1 MNKDRFNIKKGQ
13 ASFEYISM
21 VAIIMLFVVAGT
33 GIIYNYSQRSSQDI
47 SLGTIEKIGSDLID
61 VSEKI
66 YYVGGNSWET
76 VKFNLPDSVKKMY
89 VQNNYVLV
97 IEYESNGGLSQAV
110 FFSDINLTTPYE
122 SNGIGN
128 LSSSFHP
135 GLNSIRLTSNGNNVL
150 IEEKV

>member
-1 MNKDRFNIKKGQ
+1 MVKFYQNSKGQ

-21 VAIIMLFVVAGT
+21 VAIVILFVVTGT

-47 SLGTIEKIGSDLID
+47 SLSTIQKIGNDLID

-66 YYVGGNSWET
+66 YYVGGTSWET
-76 VKFNLPDSVKKMY
+76 VRFNLPDSVKKMY

-110 FFSDINLTTPYE
+110 FFSDINLTTPYMVD
-122 SNGIGN
+122 GLGN
-128 LSSSFHP
+128 LSSNFHP
-135 GLNSIRLTSNGNNVL
+135 GVNSIRLTSNGNSVL